1 MATIVDATTPPGHR
15 GLDAPVMPVDRKI
28 KIFLRVARRAEQQGD
43 LYIARTF
50 RSMANDATP
59 ILPHGK

>member
-1 MATIVDATTPPGHR
+1 MATIVDGTTRPGHP
-15 GLDAPVMPVDRKI
+15 GLDAPVMPANRKI
-28 KIFLRVARRAEQQGD
+28 EIFLRVARRAEQQGD

-50 RSMANDATP
+50 RSMANDAAP